1 MSLNFKLNF
10 LVLSM
15 CNVASITVTN
25 NVDDFRVLAI
35 KILETATSKISKIK
49 LESFAIA
56 NEFEPS
62 FLVIYINALYSP
74 RVYIIDG
81 F

>member
-49 LESFAIA
+49 LEPFAIA
-56 NEFEPS
+56 NEF
-62 FLVIYINALYSP
+62 LVTYIDALYSP
-74 RVYIIDG
+74 RVYMIG
-81 F
+81 CL

>member
-15 CNVASITVTN
+15 CNVFSITVTN

-49 LESFAIA
+49 LEPFAIA
-56 NEFEPS
+56 NENQICP
-62 FLVIYINALYSP
+62 I
-74 RVYIIDG
+74 VYI
-81 F
+81 FT